1 MTLQKGKPLFQEDTL
16 SAAHKSSNEK
26 FLQDDVDESLLFPG
40 VLFAREDDAEDDADE
55 SPLFPDEERSAKN
68 SFEAKVPFQK
78 NLASKVVSKSSINN
92 ALFAVDVASQEGWKI
107 LIVDDEEDIHQVSI
121 LLLGHFIY
129 QGKPLK
135 LFSAYSAEEAK
146 VFLQTHPD
154 IAVIFLD
161 VVMESN
167 DAGLQLVHYIREK
180 LKNSFVRIILRTGQP
195 GYAPEEEVI
204 VKYDINDYVNKTELS
219 RQRLITT
226 TVACLRTYSD
236 IMTIE
241 SYRQLMEEKV
251 IARTREIQ
259 LKNKELIRLNHKL
272 IKLNHEKNE
281 FLSIAVHDLKNPLAA
296 IQGLADLIQ
305 TSLNEPYVEDS
316 FTEIIE
322 YARII
327 TTSSQQM
334 VEIITNLLDVNAI
347 ESGGIT
353 FSVNKLDLCE
363 TVQFVVRNYF
373 ERANAKNIQ
382 LQFQFPEQEC
392 LILTNELATCQ
403 VLENIISNAIKYS
416 PYGKR
421 VIVRLFKKEDNVL
434 CEIQDEG
441 PGLNEDD
448 LSKLF
453 KKFSRL
459 TPKPTGDEHST
470 GLGLFIV
477 KKLVEKMNG
486 KVWCKSQ
493 LGQGSTFVVAF
504 PSYQNNCG

>member
-1 MTLQKGKPLFQEDTL
+1 MTLQKDKPLSQEDTL
-16 SAAHKSSNEK
+16 SAAHKPSYDIL
-26 FLQDDVDESLLFPG
+26 LQGNVDESKLFPG
-40 VLFAREDDAEDDADE
+40 VLFAGEDDADE
-55 SPLFPDEERSAKN
+55 SKLFPYEDRNTKN
-68 SFEAKVPFQK
+68 SLEDKIFLKK
-78 NLASKVVSKSSINN
+78 NLASKGGSESEINGT
-92 ALFAVDVASQEGWKI
+92 FDVASQEGWKI

-121 LLLGHFIY
+121 LLLGNFIY

-135 LFSAYSAEEAK
+135 LYSAYSAEEAK
-146 VFLQTHPD
+146 AFIQTHPD
-154 IAVIFLD
+154 IAIIFLD

-167 DAGLQLVHYIREK
+167 DAGLQLVRYIREK
-180 LKNSFVRIILRTGQP
+180 LKNGFVRIILRTGQP

-204 VKYDINDYVNKTELS
+204 VKYDINDYANKTELS

-251 IARTREIQ
+251 VACTREVQ
-259 LKNKELIRLNHKL
+259 LKNKELIRLNHDL

-281 FLSIAVHDLKNPLAA
+281 FLSIAVHDLKNPLSA

-305 TSLNEPYVEDS
+305 TSLNESYVEDS
-316 FTEIIE
+316 FTEILE
-322 YARII
+322 CARII

-334 VEIITNLLDVNAI
+334 YEIITNLLDVNAI
-347 ESGGIT
+347 ESGNIT
-353 FSVNKLDLCE
+353 LTVKKLDLCE
-363 TVQFVVRNYF
+363 TVQSVVRNYF
-373 ERANAKNIQ
+373 ERADAKNIP
-382 LQFQFPEQEC
+382 LQFQYPEQEYM
-392 LILTNELATCQ
+392 ILADERAMRQ

-416 PYGKR
+416 PHGKR
-421 VIVRLFKKEDNVL
+421 VNVRLSKKEGNVL

-441 PGLNEDD
+441 PGLNEAD

-453 KKFSRL
+453 NKFSHL
-459 TPKPTGDEHST
+459 TPKPTGSEDST

-477 KKLVEKMNG
+477 KKLVERMNG

-493 LGQGSTFVVAF
+493 LGQGSTFIVAF
-504 PSYQNNCG
+504 PSYQNNCE